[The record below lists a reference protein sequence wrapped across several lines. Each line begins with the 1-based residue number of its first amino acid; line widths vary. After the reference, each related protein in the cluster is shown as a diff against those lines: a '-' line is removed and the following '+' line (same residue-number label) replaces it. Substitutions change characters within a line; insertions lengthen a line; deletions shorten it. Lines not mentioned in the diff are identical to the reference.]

1 MNLSLTRHRRR
12 DRRPLD
18 VPAVSV
24 SSRLG
29 GSDRRLVDIGRN
41 RIAVTGLLFAVC
53 FAVLASRLVAVTL
66 FAGNETPRFAA
77 RTGAAVTP
85 ARRAVLVSRMAITDR
100 NGELLATNLRTAS
113 LYADPRDV
121 SDPRSAAARLVR
133 VLPDLGQS
141 ILERRLASTK
151 SFIWLKRNLTPREQD
166 AVNRLGIPGLNFQ
179 AEQRRIYPHGRLAA
193 HVTGFTDVDN
203 NGIAGIEKTFDET
216 LRQPTPEDLELAL
229 ALDIRVQYA
238 LREELDRAVRMF
250 HPIGAAGLVLDVRTG
265 EVLAMVSLP
274 DFDPN
279 QPGAAPAAARFN
291 RASLGVYEMGS
302 TFKIFTLAMALDSG
316 AVTLRGGYDASK
328 PIRIARFLI
337 NDFKPKNR
345 WLSVPEIF
353 MYSSNIGAAKMALDV
368 GTREQKRYLGKL
380 GFLSPARIELP
391 EVGPPIVPHPWR
403 DINTMTIGFGYGLAV
418 SPLQL
423 AVASAAV
430 VNGGILR
437 PATLIKRMPG
447 DKDRGV
453 RVLSARTS
461 AQMCRLMRLVVERG
475 TGRKAAALGYLVGGK
490 TGTAEKTGGRRYRR
504 KARLSSFVGA
514 FPMTAPRYVV
524 LAVLDEPQ
532 GTKQTLGYATGG
544 WVAAPIVG
552 RTIRRL
558 GPILGIAPLDEN
570 LPAIRRKMFVEI
582 NPWRR
587 RVASF

>member
-1 MNLSLTRHRRR
+1 MTGRERGNSLNS
-12 DRRPLD
+12 PGGAS
-18 VPAVSV
+18 AVA
-24 SSRLG
+24 
-29 GSDRRLVDIGRN
+29 DDERRLRLDDARKQVMDTGRN
-41 RIAVTGLLFAVC
+41 RLLMAGALFGLGFLVVAGRVGHVTV
-53 FAVLASRLVAVTL
+53 VKQ
-66 FAGNETPRFAA
+66 GNEPRLADAA
-77 RTGAAVTP
+77 PSTSWQAE
-85 ARRAVLVSRMAITDR
+85 RADIVDR
-100 NGELLATNLRTAS
+100 NGVLLATSLATAS
-113 LYADPRDV
+113 LYANPRHVLDAEE
-121 SDPRSAAARLVR
+121 AAAKLTRALPELSR
-133 VLPDLGQS
+133 ADVLGKLTS
-141 ILERRLASTK
+141 ARSFVWLRRH
-151 SFIWLKRNLTPREQD
+151 LTPRQQY
-166 AVNRLGIPGLNFQ
+166 AVNRLGIPGLYFQ
-179 AEQRRIYPHGRLAA
+179 REERRVYPHGRLAP
-193 HVTGFTDVDN
+193 HVLGF
-203 NGIAGIEKTFDET
+203 AGIDNKGLAGVEKSFDEVLRGGT
-216 LRQPTPEDLELAL
+216 KPLVLSLDVRLQHLLRQELRAAMVNFRAL
-229 ALDIRVQYA
+229 
-238 LREELDRAVRMF
+238 
-250 HPIGAAGLVLDVRTG
+250 GAAGIILNAHTG
-265 EVLAMVSLP
+265 EVAAMVSLP

-279 QPGAAPAAARFN
+279 NPGAQPPNARFN
-291 RASLGVYEMGS
+291 RSTLGVYEMGS

-490 TGTAEKTGGRRYRR
+490 TGTAEKMGGRGYKR